1 MGGCDIG
8 VVVSQYDTLVQA
20 LSPLT
25 VLYEVLVSVLHW
37 EQPFVSSVALVLT
50 CVLLSN
56 TYYLE
61 CVLIGCSLVLFG
73 TGYLKCIA
81 DEAVPS
87 APQLD
92 PVCHIN
98 PVYYSLDPAAES
110 PKKQVLEKY
119 KLIIVQLQRYLITLN
134 QLGDL
139 LHRVYTWQ
147 DRAFTSKV
155 LLSTTTLCL
164 LPMYIP
170 MNMVLVLGVLL
181 AFCWNNHFY
190 KVLGETKTY
199 LVSYILSR
207 EDSESLAST
216 TSLCDSEIEDLTGES
231 LDSQLLKA
239 LGMCKG
245 CCVDLTTTKRE
256 CCSNCGNSFCLNCC
270 NRKVSKEM
278 LGVTNPDTMY
288 QEIAVCASC
297 HLQLTST

>member
-1 MGGCDIG
+1 
-8 VVVSQYDTLVQA
+8 VVVTQSDQLVQT
-20 LSPLT
+20 LIPLA
-25 VLYEVLVSVLHW
+25 VLYQVLVSVLHW
-37 EQPFVSSVALVLT
+37 EHPFISSTALVLT

-81 DEAVPS
+81 DESVPS
-87 APQLD
+87 EPPLD

-98 PVYYSLDPAAES
+98 PVYYSLNPASES
-110 PKKQVLEKY
+110 DQCPKKQVLEKY
-119 KLIIVQLQRYLITLN
+119 KLIIVQLQNYLIALN
-134 QLGDL
+134 QLGDV

-147 DRAFTSKV
+147 DRAYTSKV
-155 LLSTTTLCL
+155 VLSLTMVCL

-170 MNMVLVLGVLL
+170 MNIVLVLGVLIM
-181 AFCWNNHFY
+181 FCWNHHFY
-190 KVLGETKTY
+190 RVVGEAKVY

-207 EDSESLAST
+207 DDSESLAST
-216 TSLCDSEIEDLTGES
+216 TSLCDSEIEDMTGES
-231 LDSQLLKA
+231 LDQQLLKA

-245 CCVDLTTTKRE
+245 CCIDLTTTKRE

-270 NRKVSKEM
+270 NRRVSKEM

-297 HLQLTST
+297 HLQLTNT